1 MPPELKKK
9 ITEPM
14 THMSGSEDQWTEN
27 NSSSTLK
34 VKATSSAPKLY
45 ADKPGTFQ
53 TTGVLTGQCF
63 GALA

>member
-1 MPPELKKK
+1 
-9 ITEPM
+9 M